1 MQLECLRSEYSLPKG
16 EHYLNCAFMSPISRP
31 VENAG
36 ASAMQRLRW
45 PGEFTSDDFFAEADQ
60 ARHRFAR
67 LIGATNASRIAIV
80 PSVSYGIA
88 LAARNVDLPRG
99 ANVVIAGGQFPS
111 NVHIWMKL
119 AERSGATVRTVERPG
134 AMIGRAATWSER
146 ILDAI
151 DHDTAVVAL
160 GTVDWTDGTPF
171 ALNEI
176 GVRARAVGAAYI
188 LDGIQ
193 SIGALPFDLGI
204 VRPDL
209 MVASAYK
216 WLGGPTGIGAA
227 FIGERFAQA
236 DPIEETWLGRAGSDN
251 FSHLTDYDVE
261 YRSTAER
268 FDQGGRAQ
276 HVLLPM
282 LNAALEQLLT
292 RDPARIQAYCRDLVL
307 TLSNAL
313 VSLGFDIDAE
323 EDRCNHLF
331 AVRLPH
337 GLSALAAQR
346 WLKSQCRVHVA
357 VRESSLRVSPNV
369 YNDESDMDALATG
382 LAAISRRSTPTM
394 LHAFRA
400 PASAWRSHAQ

>member
-1 MQLECLRSEYSLPKG
+1 
-16 EHYLNCAFMSPISRP
+16 
-31 VENAG
+31 
-36 ASAMQRLRW
+36 
-45 PGEFTSDDFFAEADQ
+45 
-60 ARHRFAR
+60 
-67 LIGATNASRIAIV
+67 
-80 PSVSYGIA
+80 
-88 LAARNVDLPRG
+88 
-99 ANVVIAGGQFPS
+99 
-111 NVHIWMKL
+111 
-119 AERSGATVRTVERPG
+119 
-134 AMIGRAATWSER
+134 
-146 ILDAI
+146 
-151 DHDTAVVAL
+151 VAL
-160 GTVDWTDGTPF
+160 GTIDWTDGTPF

-193 SIGALPFDLGI
+193 SIGALPFDVGV

-227 FIGERFAQA
+227 FIGERFAAA
-236 DPIEETWLGRAGSDN
+236 DPLEETWLGRAGSDD
-251 FSHLTDYDVE
+251 FSHLTDYDVG

-292 RDPARIQAYCRDLVL
+292 RDPARIQAYCRGLVL

-323 EDRCNHLF
+323 GDRCNHLF

-337 GLSALAAQR
+337 ALSALAAQR
-346 WLKSQCRVHVA
+346 WLKAQCRVHVA

-369 YNDESDMDALATG
+369 YNDENDMEALANG
-382 LAAISRRSTPTM
+382 LAEIRHRSTPTM
-394 LHAFRA
+394 LHAFRTPA
-400 PASAWRSHAQ
+400 PAWRSHAQ